1 MPLEFSIAPHDLIK
15 VGIAIFCGALLGF
28 ERQYKNKTAGFRT
41 IILIC
46 LGSTIFTMLAQRAGQ
61 GVNINI
67 VTGIGFIG
75 AGVIFKDNISVN
87 GLTTAA
93 VIWTSAAI
101 GMAIGSGNYMLGII
115 ATVLTIL
122 VLILFHL
129 FEVYLDKLHHEKL
142 LVVVFNSTNFDDL
155 LSLEDIIRKH
165 KLELQRRLVNKRE
178 GCLHVVIFVS
188 GNKKDITKLDKKTPD
203 YARDQIFLSLISKGE
218 GAIKA
223 QEVFSKSSPL
233 ERI

>member
-1 MPLEFSIAPHDLIK
+1 VPLEFNIAPHDLIK
-15 VGIAIFCGALLGF
+15 VGIAILCGAILGL

-46 LGSTIFTMLAQRAGQ
+46 LGSTIFTMIAQRAGQ

-93 VIWTSAAI
+93 VIWISAAI
-101 GMAIGSGNYMLGII
+101 GMADGSGNYLLAII
-115 ATVLTIL
+115 STILTIT

-129 FEVYLDKLHHEKL
+129 FEIYIDKIHHDKLY
-142 LVVVFNSTNFDDL
+142 VVVFNDSNYDHL
-155 LSLEDIIRKH
+155 LSFEKAIH
-165 KLELQRRLVNKRE
+165 HYHLQSYRRQITKKD
-178 GCLHVVIFVS
+178 GCLQASIMVTGRKNHI
-188 GNKKDITKLDKKTPD
+188 NQLDEQLLKMPEIKT
-203 YARDQIFLSLISKGE
+203 F
-218 GAIKA
+218 
-223 QEVFSKSSPL
+223 
-233 ERI
+233 